1 MSGLL
6 GSLYNSG
13 PGWFNDIFTASLF
26 FDADLEERGGF
37 PTVGRVTN
45 AAGEEE
51 TVVEY
56 ERALFAGGAPVQGFV
71 RITAPAGRTVSHSG
85 IHARIESGLVAVDE
99 IVSREL
105 HEEVVDVLPP
115 GAITG
120 TVDLPFVFPGTGK
133 PLFESFE
140 GDLFSVRHSVT
151 VTISRPWY
159 TFEVSQSK
167 PFGVQRLHA
176 IPQRAIVNTV
186 AAENPAVA
194 AAKDKAAAAAAAAA
208 GGAGAAL
215 SPHMESQL
223 AMYAEQA
230 MAIPDAAGIGGEVT
244 VRYNKA
250 CYEMSE
256 ALEGSIEFKGVTKPV
271 VLIKLAVLRVET
283 ALSETNDTVIF
294 DETVLDARR
303 WKARKQAA
311 AAEAAA
317 AAHSLEAAAEEEGP
331 RPGAAAAAA
340 LGLDEEAHAATG
352 AGRTGPPPAAA
363 AGDAGEGDVDE
374 WMPSEADL
382 TAEDPDPDLP
392 VIGDV
397 TLSLLLDWS
406 QLDKLTPTYVIPLG
420 ADDGKPVSSKLTPLG
435 EPLEADDDNTASVR
449 YYVRVTVYTAFQADA
464 RAWNA
469 DEVVLFRDHLYGDP
483 IPAARRPMA
492 DYLAA
497 TKRKT
502 SSSSTGGASAPS
514 VTALAAEA
522 TVPPA
527 KLSTASG
534 GGSAGGTGLKSP
546 VLGGSDG
553 AGMAVPSPRLG
564 PAAVPPP
571 LVAGGLRAASG
582 SISGAPGAAS
592 SPLAAPLPSPNV
604 PPLVRSASGRMVS
617 SAVKPVPSPGRSGG
631 AAGAPGSSP
640 HFSASVSGPSPRLS
654 PHSGPLSATGGLGRA
669 VSGSVSLAGEREGEG
684 DDMEDAESGMAG
696 GAHVVAAMASAQ
708 PSPQDRAAAGVVRAA
723 SFSSAHSR
731 GSTGGGV

>member
-1 MSGLL
+1 MAGLL
-6 GSLYNSG
+6 DTLYNSG
-13 PGWFNDIFTASLF
+13 PGWFNDIFTVAVF

-37 PTVGRVTN
+37 PTIGRVTN

-56 ERALFAGGAPVQGFV
+56 ERALFAAGAPVQGFV
-71 RITAPAGRTVSHSG
+71 RITAPAGRTVSHNG
-85 IHARIESGLVAVDE
+85 VHARIESTLVAVDD

-140 GDLFSVRHSVT
+140 GDLFSVRHAVSVT
-151 VTISRPWY
+151 ITRPWY

-167 PFGVQRLHA
+167 PFGVQRLHH
-176 IPQRAIVNTV
+176 IPARGIVNTV
-186 AAENPAVA
+186 AAENPAVT
-194 AAKDKAAAAAAAAA
+194 AAKDKAAAA
-208 GGAGAAL
+208 GAAAL

-223 AMYAEQA
+223 ALYAEQA
-230 MAIPDAAGIGGEVT
+230 MTIPDAAGSGGEVT

-256 ALEGSIEFKGVTKPV
+256 ALEGSIDFKGVTKPV
-271 VLIKLAVLRVET
+271 VLVRLAVLRVET
-283 ALSETNDTVIF
+283 ALSETNDTVVF

-303 WKARKQAA
+303 WKARK
-311 AAEAAA
+311 
-317 AAHSLEAAAEEEGP
+317 EAAAEEAATAARSVEAAEEEGS

-340 LGLDEEAHAATG
+340 LGLDDEEHAVIG
-352 AGRTGPPPAAA
+352 ASRTAAPAAEAPPAA
-363 AGDAGEGDVDE
+363 VDD

-397 TLSLLLDWS
+397 NLSLLLDWS

-420 ADDGKPVSSKLTPLG
+420 ADDGKPVSAKLSPLG
-435 EPLEADDDNTASVR
+435 EPLEGHDDNTATVR
-449 YYVRVTVYTAFQADA
+449 YYVRVTYYTAFDADA

-469 DEVVLFRDHLYGDP
+469 DEVVLFRDHLYGEA

-514 VTALAAEA
+514 VSALAAEA
-522 TVPPA
+522 TNVPPA
-527 KLSTASG
+527 KLSTS
-534 GGSAGGTGLKSP
+534 SATGPSSVAGAGAGTGLKSP
-546 VLGGSDG
+546 TLVGGEG
-553 AGMAVPSPRLG
+553 AAIAAASPRLG

-571 LVAGGLRAASG
+571 LVASGARATSG
-582 SISGAPGAAS
+582 SVSGGPGLPS
-592 SPLAAPLPSPNV
+592 SPLAVPLPSPNV

-617 SAVKPVPSPGRSGG
+617 SAVKPVPSPGRATTASGTPT
-631 AAGAPGSSP
+631 AAAPASSP
-640 HFSASVSGPSPRLS
+640 HFAAAVAGPSPRLS
-654 PHSGPLSATGGLGRA
+654 PHTGPLSTGGLGRA
-669 VSGSVSLAGEREGEG
+669 VSGSVSLAGDRDDG
-684 DDMEDAESGMAG
+684 DEMEDAESGMAG
-696 GAHVVAAMASAQ
+696 GAHVVAAMAS
-708 PSPQDRAAAGVVRAA
+708 PHDRAAAGVARATT
-723 SFSSAHSR
+723 FSSTQSR
-731 GSTGGGV
+731 GSAT